1 MRLSARL
8 WIVGVIGALLMFP
21 AWTDTLAQPSWEI
34 GLKTGVGTTKL
45 SGDDVKNFSFFVD
58 TDNFIEGDIG
68 DMRLGFV
75 GGGYGTIHVNDQFGV
90 RLEAL
95 YFQKGG
101 KGDITGEVGGVPFT
115 GDLTFKVDYFEVPL
129 LAVFSFP
136 AGPSGTFDVFA
147 GPALGFNLTGE
158 METEITVA
166 GESVTETQDLE
177 DIKSTDFGGVLGA
190 GFTLSLT
197 SVDLFADARWEY
209 GFTKIIDTED
219 EVDLKNNAFAFMIGV
234 GFPLGGTAVTP

>member
-1 MRLSARL
+1 
-8 WIVGVIGALLMFP
+8 VGVVGALFMVP
-21 AWTDTLAQPSWEI
+21 ALTDTLAQPSWEI
-34 GLKTGVGTTKL
+34 GLKAGVGTTKL
-45 SGDDVKNFSFFVD
+45 SGDDVKNFSVFVD
-58 TDNFIEGDIG
+58 TDNFLEGDIG

-75 GGGYGTIHVNDQFGV
+75 GGGYGTMHVNDQFGV

-101 KGDITGEVGGVPFT
+101 KGNITGEVAGIPFT

-136 AGPSGTFDVFA
+136 AGTSGTFDVFA
-147 GPALGFNLTGE
+147 GPALGFNLSGE

-166 GESVTETQDLE
+166 GETQAETSDLE

-190 GFTLSLT
+190 GFTFSLT
-197 SVDLFADARWEY
+197 SVDLFFDARWEY
-209 GFTKIIDTED
+209 GFTKIVDAED
-219 EVDLKNNAFAFMIGV
+219 DVDVKNNAFGFMAGV
-234 GFPLGGTAVTP
+234 GFPLGGKGVTATGTTP